1 MTYQIFNTR
10 FLRSKFH
17 RITILFASIIV
28 LGWALDTE
36 FPLPLPTPAS
46 QFSTVILAK
55 DGEHLRSFTNQKGEW
70 SYPVSLAEISPR
82 YLEALLTYED
92 RWFWWHPGINPL
104 ALLRATGQLLK
115 HKKII
120 SGGST
125 ITMQVARLLDPHQ
138 RTLAGKLKQ
147 MFRALQ
153 LEWYLSK
160 SEILTLYLN
169 LAPFGGTLTGVQ
181 AASFAYLGKPAHT
194 LSYAEAALLA
204 ILPQSPTRCRPDLR
218 PHEAETARNKVLDR
232 LAKFK
237 VWSPTTVTEAK
248 VELVS
253 NQWYAQPLSAPLL
266 SQRLKSQILPGQP
279 LTTTLDYQLQ
289 RGLETKLASFI
300 SELPERT
307 SVAILVVENAGLQ
320 VRAYVGSANFLDAN
334 RFGQVDMITAQRSP
348 GSTLKPF
355 LYGFAI
361 EAGLIHSESLLIDA
375 PQSFGDYR
383 PNNFESGFSGPVSA
397 RVALQKSLNVP
408 AVDLLNRL
416 TPEVLVARLRQGGL
430 TLSLPN
436 YARPN
441 LAIILGGAST
451 SLEALV
457 SVYTAL
463 ARQGLSGKLRLTE
476 SDPLINRRLLQAGT
490 AWIIR
495 EILEH
500 NSRPDL
506 PEEILQ
512 LSTARQLAWKTGTS
526 YGFRDAWAIGV
537 TDRYTIGIWVGRPDG
552 TPMPGYYGAI
562 TAAPILFNVVDGLP
576 PSTAWTIRTARP
588 PNVTRQDICWPTGQ
602 PVAKEQAQL
611 CQERHSAWILD
622 GMIPPTLPSSNDSQR
637 TPVTS
642 IWLNPDTGLHIDSR
656 CPVSHRVHQE
666 IARWP
671 LLLEPF
677 LTEGQIRQSQLPKW
691 DPSCPTSVTSSSD
704 AVVKITGITTP
715 TVLRHAGASKQPPT
729 VSLAALGGE
738 GTYYWLVNG
747 QVVQQTAPF
756 HKKFRYQFQHPG
768 EYKITLLDQGGH
780 YDQVIIKVIE

>member
-1 MTYQIFNTR
+1 MTYQTFHTR

-17 RITILFASIIV
+17 KITILFASIIV

-36 FPLPLPTPAS
+36 FPLPLPTPTS

-55 DGEHLRSFTNQKGEW
+55 NGEPLRSFTNSKGEW
-70 SYPVSLAEISPR
+70 SYPVSLAEISPS

-104 ALLRATGQLLK
+104 ALLRATWQLLK

-153 LEWYLSK
+153 LEWHLSK

-181 AASFAYLGKPAHT
+181 AASLAYLGKSAHT

-204 ILPQSPTRCRPDLR
+204 ILPQSPTRFRPDLR
-218 PHEAETARNKVLDR
+218 PREAETARNKVLDR

-237 VWSPTTVTEAK
+237 IWSPTTVAEAK
-248 VELVS
+248 IEIVS
-253 NQWYAQPLSAPLL
+253 NQWYTQPLSAPLL
-266 SQRLKSQILPGQP
+266 SQRLKSQITPGRP
-279 LTTTLDYQLQ
+279 LITTLDYQLQ
-289 RGLETKLASFI
+289 RSLETKLASFI

-476 SDPLINRRLLQAGT
+476 SDPLVNRRLLQAGT

-537 TDRYTIGIWVGRPDG
+537 TDRYTVGIWVGRPDG

-576 PSTAWTIRTARP
+576 PSTAWTTRTARP

-642 IWLNPDTGLHIDSR
+642 IWLNPDTGLRIDSR
-656 CPVSHRVHQE
+656 CPVSHRVRQE

-677 LTEGQIRQSQLPKW
+677 LTEKQIRQSQLPKW

-738 GTYYWLVNG
+738 GSYYWLVNG
-747 QVVQQTAPF
+747 QVVQQTAPV
-756 HKKFRYQFQHPG
+756 HKKFRYQFQHTG